1 MEHYQS
7 HCRPP
12 SLSSISSL
20 SIKPSNPPLANQK
33 TETVLSSTKSPIWSS
48 NCPKSQ
54 DFSNQT
60 FNSSNIQT
68 KPSEA
73 ITSRPRPS
81 EVSGPSA
88 TGGHHHQSSEGANRN
103 EKPAQGNIIDAPTLE
118 GVSSFFTDIKQSE
131 HLHHLLSSTR
141 QGIPSLLAEIAPW
154 SRYQY
159 HYQYTLS
166 SHYHHYLIIFL
177 LNLNRR
183 CEARS

>member
-103 EKPAQGNIIDAPTLE
+103 EKPAQGNIINAPTLE

-131 HLHHLLSSTR
+131 HLHHLLLSIISSTR
-141 QGIPSLLAEIAPW
+141 QGIPSLLAYRDCPMVTISSFAPF
-154 SRYQY
+154 SPF
-159 HYQYTLS
+159 S
-166 SHYHHYLIIFL
+166 SPF
-177 LNLNRR
+177 
-183 CEARS
+183 ST